1 MKKTITNVFE
11 KLYQIMRATL
21 LIFCLLYSVSVS
33 AQNSDSVKINFSA
46 SNSVLYNNYS
56 TNSKELAALNKIVA
70 NYEDVILTGNG
81 HIRLVAN
88 IPTTQKDNLISVNMG
103 ALRAAVIS
111 NYLRG
116 KFRFLTR
123 WNFSFLV
130 NVTDDA
136 PNTISV
142 LYTPST
148 LAIDA
153 PRGIFYTDDRQ
164 NLSAIK
170 AEIAKYGGIPYL
182 NNAKVV
188 ADKPI
193 LGTATNEK
201 ATEAVAVAP
210 AKGEPNPQDVLIAIY
225 YRWDKSNLDS
235 LYLSNPQNLH
245 LLDSILMS
253 KNARYIDTLTIVAY
267 ASPEGN
273 PKHNQDLSEWRAAT
287 IKDYIISKYP
297 TLSTSRIVTD
307 ARGENWQGVL
317 KFAEADK
324 HLPSRDRVLEI
335 LRGNMNDLARQKA
348 LTALDGGATY
358 YRYILPNYYRYLRNG
373 ASILITYTPDMP
385 KEPEPVVV
393 LEPEPEPEPEPIV
406 IVESEPERIVRYPI
420 ALRTNLLY
428 DAVGAANIG
437 IEVPIREHF
446 SMIADFAYSYWRSTK
461 HLYAL
466 QTLEYG
472 VEGRYWFGVS
482 NRRKDKNPSWAKP
495 LKGWNVGL
503 YGRYWQRYD
512 GQWIHGYQGD
522 GSWSVGLT
530 AGYAFPISKQLSFEA
545 SIGGG
550 YLSTNEYRH
559 YHQPEYNQDGKHHL
573 MWQETG
579 TWSGL
584 SLTKVRFSLVWLIEY
599 KKRGGQK

>member
-1 MKKTITNVFE
+1 
-11 KLYQIMRATL
+11 MRAILFILFL
-21 LIFCLLYSVSVS
+21 LFSVS
-33 AQNSDSVKINFSA
+33 ASAQSSDRIEIDFRPSS
-46 SNSVLYNNYS
+46 SVLYDNYLS
-56 TNSKELAALNKIVA
+56 NHIELVSLTKLISDH
-70 NYEDVILTGNG
+70 EDIILTGNG

-88 IPTTQKDNLISVNMG
+88 IPIAQKENLIAVNMG

-130 NVTDDA
+130 NITEDA

-142 LYTPST
+142 SYTSSA
-148 LAIDA
+148 LALDS
-153 PRGIFYTDDRQ
+153 PRGIYYTDNRQ
-164 NLSAIK
+164 NLPSIR

-182 NNAKVV
+182 SDAKVV

-193 LGTATNEK
+193 LGISTNEK
-201 ATEAVAVAP
+201 ATEAIAVAP
-210 AKGEPNPQDVLIAIY
+210 ANGQPNPQDVLIAIY

-245 LLDSILMS
+245 LLDSILLS
-253 KNARYIDTLTIVAY
+253 KNAMYIDTLTIVAF

-273 PKHNQDLSEWRAAT
+273 PRHNQDLSEWRAAT
-287 IKDYIISKYP
+287 IKDYIISKHP
-297 TLSTSRIVTD
+297 TLSTSRIVTK
-307 ARGENWQGVL
+307 AKGENWQGVL
-317 KFAEADK
+317 KFAEADNE
-324 HLPSRDRVLEI
+324 LPSRDRVLEI
-335 LRGNMNDLARQKA
+335 LRGDMTDLARQKA

-373 ASILITYTPDMP
+373 ASILITYTPDTP
-385 KEPEPVVV
+385 KEPELVVDV
-393 LEPEPEPEPEPIV
+393 EPEPIV
-406 IVESEPERIVRYPI
+406 IVEPESEPKAIIKYPI

-437 IEVPIREHF
+437 IEIPIREHI
-446 SMIADFAYSYWRSTK
+446 SVIGDFAYSYWRSHK
-461 HLYAL
+461 NLYAL

-472 VEGRYWFGVS
+472 IEGRYWFGVS
-482 NRRKDKNPSWAKP
+482 NKRKDKNPSWAKP
-495 LKGWNVGL
+495 LKGWNVGV

-512 GQWIHGYQGD
+512 LQWINGVQGD
-522 GSWSVGLT
+522 HTWSAGVT

-550 YLSTNEYRH
+550 YISTNEYRT
-559 YHQPEYNQDGKHHL
+559 YHQPEYDKNRKYHL

-579 TWSGL
+579 QWGGL
-584 SLTKVRFSLVWLIEY
+584 SITKVRFSLVWLIES
-599 KKRGGQK
+599 KNRGGVK